1 MDEDLKLVE
10 RLRQKAT
17 DLRLGDYYRSG
28 GVGKSAVVADEK
40 ARIFEEA
47 AEAITRLRAE
57 ITQMTNTI
65 DGLEFQRNEALSE
78 IGRLKSDAA
87 AVMPPCG

>member
-1 MDEDLKLVE
+1 MDEDLKLIE
-10 RLRQKAT
+10 HLRQNSGVSALGRLMGHAAT
-17 DLRLGDYYRSG
+17 T
-28 GVGKSAVVADEK
+28 
-40 ARIFEEA
+40 
-47 AEAITRLRAE
+47 ITRLRAE
-57 ITQMTNTI
+57 ITQRDNTI

>member
-1 MDEDLKLVE
+1 MMNDDLKLAE
-10 RLRQKAT
+10 QLRHRANEH
-17 DLRLGDYYRSG
+17 RAFFG
-28 GVGKSAVVADEK
+28 SAKD
-40 ARIFEEA
+40 FHMMEEA
-47 AEAITRLRAE
+47 AEAITRLHAE
-57 ITQMTNTI
+57 ITQRDNTI